1 MFTQIWHDCI
11 LCPFTTKYLFYS
23 YKRLTV
29 LKETEY
35 VKVPQANVHE
45 LTGQP
50 VEIAVS
56 AAFVSFLKYCKS
68 SGEKMLNKKKYHVI
82 SYLYNV
88 LSFAQGKVPNVQKV
102 RS

>member
-1 MFTQIWHDCI
+1 MFTLIWHDCI
-11 LCPFTTKYLFYS
+11 CPFTTKYLFYS

-29 LKETEY
+29 LKEKEH
-35 VKVPQANVHE
+35 VKVPQAIVHE

-68 SGEKMLNKKKYHVI
+68 SGEKMLNKKNI
-82 SYLYNV
+82 M
-88 LSFAQGKVPNVQKV
+88 LSVTCTMYFLLRRGKSQMC
-102 RS
+102 RR